1 MPYNQIIFTRSNPVS
16 PDPRVEKAACCL
28 QNAGYSCKVLGWARK
43 NSEKKTTQPSSC
55 LNINRMYFP
64 GKFGGGF
71 LNFLGLAIF
80 NFWLL
85 YNHLINRPKVAHA
98 YDLDTVVP
106 ALVAR
111 FFVKTKVVYD
121 IADWYADSRKVSF
134 LRSFV
139 TKFER
144 WVCSKA
150 DLIILPH
157 EDRFQQVG
165 FEPKRWIVIYNSP
178 KDILPAQD
186 FNIQLNQNYFAYV
199 GVLQPDRGILQIIKA
214 AAAAKVKL
222 VIAGFGP
229 LTELFNAQGENEEFV
244 EFRGKV
250 SYNEALA
257 IEKNA
262 LAILALYDPKIP
274 NNRFAA
280 PNKLYEAMMLGKPI
294 VTTSDNSAGKI
305 VEAERIGITVT
316 YDDLKTLTN
325 ALIFLKNNPSQRE
338 QMGQRARTLYEK
350 QYSFAKQDQK
360 LQLAYKA
367 LTKCKYSV
375 K

>member
-1 MPYNQIIFTRSNPVS
+1 MSCQIIFTRSNPIS

-28 QNAGYSCKVLGWARK
+28 QNAGYSCKALGWARQY
-43 NSEKKTTQPSSC
+43 SERNEQSSFN
-55 LNINRMYFP
+55 LSINRMYFP

-71 LNFLGLAIF
+71 LNFLGLIVF
-80 NFWLL
+80 NLWLL
-85 YNHLINRPKVAHA
+85 YNHLINRPKVVHA

-139 TKFER
+139 AKFER
-144 WVCSKA
+144 WVCYKA
-150 DLIILPH
+150 DLVILPH
-157 EDRFQQVG
+157 ENRLQQVG
-165 FEPKRWIVIYNSP
+165 FEPIRWIVIYNSP
-178 KDILPAQD
+178 EDILSNQD
-186 FNIQLNQNYFAYV
+186 FNIQPNKDYFAYV

-214 AAAAKVKL
+214 AAAAKVKF

-229 LTELFNAQGENEEFV
+229 LVELLKSQGEKEEFV
-244 EFRGKV
+244 KFRGKV

-262 LAILALYDPKIP
+262 LAILALYDPEIP
-274 NNRFAA
+274 NNQFAA

-294 VTTSDNSAGKI
+294 ITTSGTSAGKV
-305 VEAERIGITVT
+305 VEAEGIGIIVT
-316 YDDLKTLTN
+316 YGDIKALTK
-325 ALIFLKNNPSQRE
+325 ALIFLKNNSSQRE
-338 QMGQRARTLYEK
+338 QMGQRARMLYDK
-350 QYSFAKQDQK
+350 QYSFVKQSQK

-367 LTKCKYSV
+367 LIK
-375 K
+375 